1 MECALFMLY
10 DLRELYRKGKIVDSR
25 LYDILEDIYSKLE
38 SGSGRNTDELESKI
52 ESLESRIQTLEESSG

>member
-1 MECALFMLY
+1 MLY